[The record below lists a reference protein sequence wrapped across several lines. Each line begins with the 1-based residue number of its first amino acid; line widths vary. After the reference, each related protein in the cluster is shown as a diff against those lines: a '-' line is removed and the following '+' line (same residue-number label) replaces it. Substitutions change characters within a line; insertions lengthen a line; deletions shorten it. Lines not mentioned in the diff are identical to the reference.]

1 MKTNY
6 FLLSV
11 CLLLVSILNI
21 NTASAQLRFGVRGG
35 IDVSSTKLNTD
46 MFKASNQL
54 GFQVGPTA
62 EFIVPMS
69 GFGADI
75 AVLYGHKEYK
85 LKDKQ
90 ADGSLSDYDY
100 ISVPI
105 NIKQRIGVGPI
116 GIFFT
121 GGVYGN
127 VKVGD
132 EGADNADDVISA
144 YKHKN
149 FIFGLGAGAGV
160 NLFKHLDVGL
170 YFRGDLTNNYSH
182 EYMDAD
188 TFQNKKNQYWTV
200 GVNYFF

>member
-1 MKTNY
+1 MKTK
-6 FLLSV
+6 FTLSFT
-11 CLLLVSILNI
+11 CLLLISILNI
-21 NTASAQLRFGVRGG
+21 STASAQFRFGVRGG

-46 MFKASNQL
+46 IFKASNQL
-54 GFQVGPTA
+54 GFQIGPTA

-85 LKDKQ
+85 MKDKQ
-90 ADGSLSDYDY
+90 ADGSLSDYNY
-100 ISVPI
+100 ISVPV
-105 NIKQRIGVGPI
+105 NIKQRISLGLV

-132 EGADNADDVISA
+132 EGADNVGDVISA

-149 FIFGLGAGAGV
+149 FIFGLGAGAGINV
-160 NLFKHLDVGL
+160 FRHLDVGL
-170 YFRGDLTNNYSH
+170 YFRGDLTNNYSY
-182 EYMDAD
+182 EYMDAE

>member
-21 NTASAQLRFGVRGG
+21 NTASAQFRFGVRGG
-35 IDVSSTKLNTD
+35 VDVSSSKINSNILNT
-46 MFKASNQL
+46 SNRL
-54 GFQVGPTA
+54 GFQIGPTA

-85 LKDKQ
+85 LKDKTS
-90 ADGSLSDYDY
+90 DSSLSDYNY
-100 ISVPI
+100 ISVPV
-105 NIKQRIGVGPI
+105 NIKQRISLGVI

-132 EGADNADDVISA
+132 EGENNIGGVIDA

-160 NLFKHLDVGL
+160 NVFRHLDVGL
-170 YFRGDLTNNYSH
+170 YFRGDLTNNYSY
-182 EYMDAD
+182 EYMDAE